1 MVDRMAQR
9 VPAAGR
15 GDVPRSA
22 RFKRAMLPRAFRAT
36 LLPLLALP
44 LAACGGGGPDWT
56 EAELAQIQALSLAAL
71 PPLPPD
77 PSNAVADKPEAAELG
92 HRLFF
97 DVRLSANG
105 AVSCATCHQPARR
118 FTDGLAL
125 GKGIAVLDRHVPSV
139 VGMAYSPWQFWDGR
153 ADSLW
158 AQALGPME
166 HPKEMGLARTELVR
180 RAETHYGAELRRL
193 FGSYPVLDNPAR
205 FPPSAA
211 PREDDEAARLAWEAM
226 ATEDRDLVNRSFAQL
241 GKAIAAYERKLLPGP
256 SPFDAYAAAL
266 AEGDEAAAKEALSPA
281 AQEGLRLFIGK
292 ASCINCHNGPRLTN
306 DEFHNIG
313 LPLPSGGRGGVAALK
328 PAMDLGR
335 EPGVLRLLADP
346 FNCLGPYSDADRQ
359 KDCAELRYVKSV
371 GDTLPAAFKV
381 PSLRGVSRTAP
392 YMHDGRFQDL
402 RAVVVHYNAAPAPI
416 LGHSDLKPLLLTV
429 REQEQLIAFLESLD
443 GPVAADPAWLAAP
456 R

>member
-1 MVDRMAQR
+1 M
-9 VPAAGR
+9 
-15 GDVPRSA
+15 
-22 RFKRAMLPRAFRAT
+22 
-36 LLPLLALP
+36 
-44 LAACGGGGPDWT
+44 
-56 EAELAQIQALSLAAL
+56 
-71 PPLPPD
+71 
-77 PSNAVADKPEAAELG
+77 N
-92 HRLFF
+92 
-97 DVRLSANG
+97 N
-105 AVSCATCHQPARR
+105 TCHQPARR

-335 EPGVLRLLADP
+335 E
-346 FNCLGPYSDADRQ
+346 LGS
-359 KDCAELRYVKSV
+359 CACW
-371 GDTLPAAFKV
+371 PI
-381 PSLRGVSRTAP
+381 PSTAWGLTATRTGRRTAP
-392 YMHDGRFQDL
+392 SCATSRAWATPCRRPSRSRRCAVSAEPPPTCTMGASRTCGRWWSTTTRRRRPSSAIPTSSPFCS
-402 RAVVVHYNAAPAPI
+402 RSA
-416 LGHSDLKPLLLTV
+416 S
-429 REQEQLIAFLESLD
+429 RSS
-443 GPVAADPAWLAAP
+443 
-456 R
+456 